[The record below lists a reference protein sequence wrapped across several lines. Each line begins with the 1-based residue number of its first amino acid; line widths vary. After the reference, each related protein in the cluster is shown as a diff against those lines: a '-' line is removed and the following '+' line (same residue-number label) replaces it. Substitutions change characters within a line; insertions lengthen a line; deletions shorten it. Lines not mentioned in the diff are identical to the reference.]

1 MQQIEMEFISEPDD
15 ILHIL
20 EESRVNG
27 NVVGISASIL
37 GSGVFLTAVD
47 NIVKSDSDYLIVLK
61 GYDVT
66 GYILERNKI
75 FLSDIRAVC
84 PFHSK
89 FKNPYLREFAD
100 RQTS

>member
-1 MQQIEMEFISEPDD
+1 MQEIEMEFIYEQND
-15 ILHIL
+15 ILRML
-20 EESRVNG
+20 EDSRMNG
-27 NVVGISASIL
+27 TVVGISAAIL

-47 NIVKSDSDYLIVLK
+47 NIVKSDSDYLVVLK

-75 FLSDIRAVC
+75 YLSDIRAVC
-84 PFHSK
+84 PFFSK

-100 RQTS
+100 RESQ